1 MHNVEKLAA
10 VRGLTRSVRG
20 IMRMSRFMRR
30 RFSAAEIEHL
40 ITWRTRYRARTDRLD
55 VSAEEVRLQFARWL
69 VEHGR
74 LGEEVTAEP
83 AADRDGD
90 GDGEPPRDTPPRDNR
105 TIPAKY
111 MPSRCRDL
119 YPRRQADAWNE
130 SGCYDSAGVASP
142 TVETWKL

>member
-10 VRGLTRSVRG
+10 VRSLTRSVRG

-40 ITWRTRYRARTDRLD
+40 ITWRTRYRAQTDRLD

-74 LGEEVTAEP
+74 LGEEVAAEP
-83 AADRDGD
+83 AADRDR
-90 GDGEPPRDTPPRDNR
+90 DGEPLCDAPQRDNR

-111 MPSRCRDL
+111 LPPRCRDF
-119 YPRRQADAWNE
+119 YPRRKADAWNE
-130 SGCYDSAGVASP
+130 CGCYGPADVASP
-142 TVETWKL
+142 TVETRKL